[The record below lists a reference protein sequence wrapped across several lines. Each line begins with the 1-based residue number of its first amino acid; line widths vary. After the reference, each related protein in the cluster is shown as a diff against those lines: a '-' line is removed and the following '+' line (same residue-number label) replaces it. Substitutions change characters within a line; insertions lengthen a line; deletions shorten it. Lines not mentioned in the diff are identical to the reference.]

1 MMTPFDEC
9 SKTKRSIWRCPKMW
23 YPKSSKSWMTIITLV
38 LKPIVTWGSPITS
51 ETAKCIEM
59 PKNHNHQLVIN
70 LSTMIIHGNSF
81 HEKLWFSSTMILKK
95 HHQTSPLKASSNQ
108 EWGRVLPG
116 SRSVDHL
123 LRHPPT
129 RRAGEDLPAGLGRAR
144 REAEVAIFHGD
155 FNEKSVSS
163 PAKIGIS
170 PNWSQNDPMLTIKT
184 VEFNTESWMLCVCL
198 EMGFLAPDMASFF
211 LEKID
216 DEPVDFEELRGHS
229 PPDLIAKRSPRSPKN
244 WEWLSTKNATLLHSM
259 RKYTQVHFICH
270 GKCVCVMFVSKN
282 VGPNSWWFLVGCD
295 YWQVP
300 FSNRYG
306 YQPVTY
312 SWQNPCW
319 PHGVLTFFKKKTM
332 FDASKP
338 Q

>member
-116 SRSVDHL
+116 SRPVDHL

-184 VEFNTESWMLCVCL
+184 VEFNTESWMLCVCVWKWGSL
-198 EMGFLAPDMASFF
+198 PQIWQAFF
-211 LEKID
+211 
-216 DEPVDFEELRGHS
+216 
-229 PPDLIAKRSPRSPKN
+229 
-244 WEWLSTKNATLLHSM
+244 W
-259 RKYTQVHFICH
+259 RK
-270 GKCVCVMFVSKN
+270 
-282 VGPNSWWFLVGCD
+282 
-295 YWQVP
+295 
-300 FSNRYG
+300 
-306 YQPVTY
+306 
-312 SWQNPCW
+312 
-319 PHGVLTFFKKKTM
+319 
-332 FDASKP
+332 
-338 Q
+338 